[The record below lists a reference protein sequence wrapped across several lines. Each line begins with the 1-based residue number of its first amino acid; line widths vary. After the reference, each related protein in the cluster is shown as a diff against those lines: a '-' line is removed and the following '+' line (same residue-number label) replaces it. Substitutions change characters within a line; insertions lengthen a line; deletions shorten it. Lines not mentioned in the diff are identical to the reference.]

1 MHHDSRAY
9 IELRYDG
16 NTADVVLV
24 VFRDRGMDGTETV
37 SHQFAMLSPELS
49 NDVWHEVKMG
59 LHGILD
65 ELIDKS

>member
-16 NTADVVLV
+16 NTADVVIV
-24 VFRDRGMDGTETV
+24 VFRDRGMDGTETITAE
-37 SHQFAMLSPELS
+37 FPMLSPELTS
-49 NDVWHEVKMG
+49 DAMHEVKMG

-65 ELIDKS
+65 QLIDRA